1 MRLRTAANNMSEQ
14 QKGLILKG
22 IGGFYYVETAL
33 GIFECKARG
42 VFRKQKITPLAGDR
56 VVISVNENQEN
67 TVDVIE
73 ERKNELTRPPIANVD
88 IMAIVVSTIN
98 PKPSTLIIDKLTAI
112 ACHKGIEP
120 VIIITKTDLA
130 SSDELTSVYSS
141 VGIKT
146 VCVSSQTGEGIDEV
160 KNLVSGK
167 ICVFTGN
174 SAVGKSTLLNKL
186 DETLSLK
193 TGEYSNKLG
202 RGRHTTREVELFEF
216 CGGYLADTPGFSSLD
231 FEKSD
236 LILKDELP
244 YCFPE
249 FEKYLGGCKFST
261 CSHTCEKGCKIV
273 EAVESGEIPLS
284 RHNSFVSLYNDAKN
298 IKEWEL

>member
-1 MRLRTAANNMSEQ
+1 MSE
-14 QKGLILKG
+14 KYNGLILKG
-22 IGGFYYVETAL
+22 IGGFYYVETAI

-42 VFRKQKITPLAGDR
+42 IFRKQKITPLAGDK
-56 VVISVNENQEN
+56 VIISVNENTEN
-67 TVDVIE
+67 TIDEIG
-73 ERKNELTRPPIANVD
+73 ERKNFLLRPPVANIDVL
-88 IMAIVVSTIN
+88 AIVVATVN

-112 ACHKGIEP
+112 AFHKDIDP
-120 VIIITKTDLA
+120 VLIITKTDLG
-130 SSDELTSVYSS
+130 SSDELTEIYNS

-146 VCVSSQTGEGIDEV
+146 VCVSSVNGEGIDDV

-174 SAVGKSTLLNKL
+174 SAVGKSTLLNAL
-186 DETLSLK
+186 DGSLSLK
-193 TGEYSNKLG
+193 TGEYSQKLG
-202 RGRHTTREVELFEF
+202 RGRHTTREVELFPF

-244 YCFPE
+244 FCFPE
-249 FEKYLGGCKFST
+249 FEKHLGNCKFTSCT
-261 CSHTCEKGCKIV
+261 HTCEKGCKIV
-273 EAVESGEIPLS
+273 EAVSNGEIPVS
-284 RHNSFVSLYNDAKN
+284 RHNSYVSFYNDAKN